1 MTTVRRI
8 LREAFTDFFRN
19 GLLSVTATLIMT
31 LALICVGIFMVMFL
45 STNKAI
51 ADLKN
56 KVDIVVN
63 FKDEASE
70 TLIAQLK
77 SQLLSRQQIKTVKYI
92 SKSDALKEFQS
103 RDSVKSEIR
112 QIVTAEDNP
121 LPRGLQIQSVDF
133 AEYDYVESLIKSAAY
148 ANFIDSSSYDD
159 NKDTIKNINNS
170 TSFVEKVGLSLSAIF
185 ILVAAMVV
193 FNTVKLAVF
202 FRSKEIDVMRLVGAS
217 ETYVKTPFLIE
228 GFLYGFFA
236 TIIAM
241 GLITG
246 AIKLLTA
253 VAHGSV
259 FQKFIESMAP
269 IFMHEFWFITF
280 VMLMVGTVIGLGA
293 SWLSIRKNVIS

>member
-1 MTTVRRI
+1 MTTLRRI

-31 LALICVGIFMVMFL
+31 LALICVGIFMVMFM

-70 TLIAQLK
+70 SLISQLK
-77 SQLLSRQQIKTVKYI
+77 SQLLSRQQIKTVRYI
-92 SKSDALKEFQS
+92 SKDDALKEFQS

-112 QIVTAEDNP
+112 QIVTAQDNP

-133 AEYDYVESLIKSAAY
+133 AEYDYVSTLIKSTAY
-148 ANFIDSSSYDD
+148 SQFIDSSSYDD
-159 NKDTIKNINNS
+159 NKDTINNINNS
-170 TSFVEKVGLSLSAIF
+170 TSFVEKVGLGLSGLF
-185 ILVAAMVV
+185 ILIAAMVV

-217 ETYVKTPFLIE
+217 EMYVKTPFLIE

-236 TIIAM
+236 TLISM
-241 GLITG
+241 GVITG
-246 AIKLLTA
+246 AIKLLGVVSA
-253 VAHGSV
+253 GSV
-259 FQKFIESMAP
+259 FQRFIEGMAP
-269 IFMHEFWFITF
+269 IFFAQFWFITF
-280 VMLMVGTVIGLGA
+280 VMLMVGMVIGLGA
-293 SWLSIRKNVIS
+293 SWLSIRKNVIT

>member
-45 STNKAI
+45 STNKVI

-77 SQLLSRQQIKTVKYI
+77 SQLLSRQQIRTVKYI
-92 SKSDALKEFQS
+92 SKADALKEFQS

-253 VAHGSV
+253 VSRGSV
-259 FQKFIESMAP
+259 FQKFIESTTP

-293 SWLSIRKNVIS
+293 SWLSIRKNVIT